1 MAVFQES
8 LRSAP
13 ARAAPLLRSIRRT
26 SGDCVLVLFVVF
38 LAPNS
43 LQALDGT
50 PAGFRNRIRNLYD
63 AFGYGK
69 RGTSLD
75 WGYSAFVEFNGK
87 TILFDSGSRADLLA
101 QNAKAL
107 GIDLAKV
114 DIAVLSHRHADHA
127 SGFDYLLKVNPNVT
141 LYLPS
146 DRGLG
151 APEHWTFDKPPE
163 SARIPPEEMYWGG
176 KKTSIAYKSSG
187 RFWNARVEWVNAAR
201 EVAPGVF
208 VIPTTGSMMGDF
220 SKYPPNEKRPDLI
233 GIPEL
238 SLALKT
244 SKGMVLL
251 VGCAHSTIER
261 IVIEAMSLLKTDVE
275 LLAGGFHLLPYS
287 SEEITA
293 LAQKLKADLA
303 VRRIAPAH
311 CSGVQAMQIFK
322 KVFGE
327 GYSYAGLES
336 EVFFGP

>member
-1 MAVFQES
+1 MVLLVF
-8 LRSAP
+8 
-13 ARAAPLLRSIRRT
+13 
-26 SGDCVLVLFVVF
+26 F
-38 LAPNS
+38 LAPCS
-43 LQALDGT
+43 LQAIDET
-50 PAGFRNRIRNLYD
+50 PAGSRNRIRNLYD

-69 RGTSLD
+69 KGTTLD
-75 WGYSAFVEFNGK
+75 WGFSALVEFNGK

-101 QNAKAL
+101 QNARAL

-151 APEHWTFDKPPE
+151 APEHWTFDRPPE
-163 SARIPPEEMYWGG
+163 SAGIRPEEMYWGG
-176 KKTSIAYKSSG
+176 KETSIAYKSSG
-187 RFWNARVEWVNAAR
+187 RFWNARVEWVTAAT
-201 EVAPGVF
+201 EIAQAIF

-220 SKYPPNEKRPDLI
+220 SKYPPNEKQPDLI

-244 SKGMVLL
+244 SQGIVLI
-251 VGCAHSTIER
+251 VGCAHSTVER
-261 IVIEAMSLLKTDVE
+261 IVIQARNVLKTDVQ

-287 SEEITA
+287 GEEVTVLA
-293 LAQKLKADLA
+293 LKLKDDLG

-311 CSGVQAMQIFK
+311 CTGVHAMQIFK
-322 KVFGE
+322 KLFGE
-327 GYSYAGLES
+327 RYSYAGLES